1 MFSGNVVLSESHE
14 IMPKEMEKNLKSQA
28 RKKGMSRERTNAF
41 VYGTMRK
48 TGWKPKHRG
57 KSKK

>member
-1 MFSGNVVLSESHE
+1 
-14 IMPKEMEKNLKSQA
+14 MPKAMEQKLKTQA
-28 RKKGMSRERTNAF
+28 KSKGMGKERTNAF

-48 TGWKPKHRG
+48 TGWKPKHKG